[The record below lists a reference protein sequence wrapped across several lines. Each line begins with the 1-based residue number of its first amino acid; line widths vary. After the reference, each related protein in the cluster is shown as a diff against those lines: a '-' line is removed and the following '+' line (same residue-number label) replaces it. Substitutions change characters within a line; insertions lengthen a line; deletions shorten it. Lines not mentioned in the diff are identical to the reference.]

1 MPSVLFMAIYPTMDI
16 AINKKNASGGESTGF
31 RPYRSDPPEYYNEEF
46 DLLKPNITQL
56 RYVALPV

>member
-1 MPSVLFMAIYPTMDI
+1 MAIYPTMDI

>member
-1 MPSVLFMAIYPTMDI
+1 MAIYPTMDI
-16 AINKKNASGGESTGF
+16 AINKKNASGRGGGATSF

-46 DLLKPNITQL
+46 DLLKPNMTQF